1 MLMFMNKINNKIV
14 TVIAVAFAMF
24 VDAMSYGIIVP
35 LIPIY
40 TDKILNLNDTYIS
53 IFLAM
58 YAIGLFVFVPF
69 VYFIAKNIGNK
80 NALLIGGLLLLI
92 SCIIFPFSNSFSTL
106 LFARFLQGSAAA
118 ITWTCGLSL
127 VAQSVHPQHRS
138 SALATAMIGVS
149 IGHLIGAPFAGF
161 MYEFGGIFF
170 PFYTVGLITLLSML
184 VIVSISKNSE
194 VFTEKRA
201 YNLVNFIK
209 ITAHN
214 KTLLA
219 LTGIVLLE
227 SFMLSY
233 LEPSIALL
241 ASRNFNASSET
252 IGLLFGTQ
260 VFTLALVS
268 PIAAKLA
275 EKFGK
280 IQVIPFGM
288 LASGLIF
295 IFMTSST
302 TNLMMYFILMACLG
316 IACAFTISP
325 VLSAFADEID
335 LTDLKG
341 LYHIGYGFINLVY
354 SIGMLLSPS
363 LNLFIS
369 DYLSS
374 QISYLVI
381 GFTLLA
387 STPIFMVLT
396 HFQSGNF
403 QPYSKAPSHLGNPI
417 NLETNLSLDASLL
430 ARKATFWP

>member
-1 MLMFMNKINNKIV
+1 MPMFMNRLNNKII

-40 TDKILNLNDTYIS
+40 TDKMLNLNDTHIS
-53 IFLAM
+53 LFLAM

-69 VYFIAKNIGNK
+69 VYFIAKSIGNK
-80 NALLIGGLLLLI
+80 NALLIGGLLLLL
-92 SCIIFPFSNSFSTL
+92 SCLIFPFSNNYSLL

-161 MYEFGGIFF
+161 MYEFGGIFL

-184 VIVSISKNSE
+184 VIICISKNSE
-194 VFTEKRA
+194 VFTEKRT
-201 YNLVNFIK
+201 YNLVNFLK
-209 ITAHN
+209 LTAHN

-219 LTGIVLLE
+219 LSGIVLLE

-241 ASRNFNASSET
+241 ASRNFNATSET

-260 VFTLALVS
+260 VLTLALVS
-268 PIAAKLA
+268 PIAAKIA

-280 IQVIPFGM
+280 LQVIPFGM

-302 TNLMMYFILMACLG
+302 TNLTMYFILMACLG

-335 LTDLKG
+335 MTDLKG
-341 LYHIGYGFINLVY
+341 LYHIGYGFINLIY

-363 LNLFIS
+363 LNFFIS
-369 DYLSS
+369 DYFSN

-381 GFTLLA
+381 GFVLLA
-387 STPIFMVLT
+387 STPLFMVLT
-396 HFQSGNF
+396 HFQNGSF
-403 QPYSKAPSHLGNPI
+403 QPYSKGPSHLAKNQI
-417 NLETNLSLDASLL
+417 NNS
-430 ARKATFWP
+430 

>member
-403 QPYSKAPSHLGNPI
+403 QPYSKAPSHLVKNQI
-417 NLETNLSLDASLL
+417 NNS
-430 ARKATFWP
+430 

>member
-1 MLMFMNKINNKIV
+1 MLMFMNKLNNKIV
-14 TVIAVAFAMF
+14 TVVAVAFAMF

-40 TDKILNLNDTYIS
+40 TDKMLNLNDTHIS
-53 IFLAM
+53 LFLAM

-69 VYFIAKNIGNK
+69 VYFIAKSIGNK
-80 NALLIGGLLLLI
+80 NALLIGGLLLLL
-92 SCIIFPFSNSFSTL
+92 SCFIFPFSNNYSIL

-161 MYEFGGIFF
+161 MYEFGGIFL

-184 VIVSISKNSE
+184 VIISISQNSE
-194 VFTEKRA
+194 VFTENRT
-201 YNLVNFIK
+201 YNLINFLRL
-209 ITAHN
+209 TAHN

-219 LTGIVLLE
+219 LSGIVLLE

-241 ASRNFNASSET
+241 ASRNFNATSEI

-260 VFTLALVS
+260 VLALAVVS
-268 PIAAKLA
+268 PIAAKIA
-275 EKFGK
+275 EKLGK
-280 IQVIPFGM
+280 LQVIPFGM

-302 TNLMMYFILMACLG
+302 TNLTMYFILMACLG

-335 LTDLKG
+335 MTDLKG

-354 SIGMLLSPS
+354 SIGMLLSPC
-363 LNLFIS
+363 LNFFIS
-369 DYLSS
+369 DYFSS

-381 GFTLLA
+381 GFILLG
-387 STPIFMVLT
+387 STPLFMVLT
-396 HFQSGNF
+396 HFQNGSF
-403 QPYSKAPSHLGNPI
+403 QPYSKGPSHLAKNQ
-417 NLETNLSLDASLL
+417 TNN
-430 ARKATFWP
+430 F

>member
-69 VYFIAKNIGNK
+69 VYLIAKSIGNK

-92 SCIIFPFSNSFSTL
+92 SCIIFPFSNSFSSL

-170 PFYTVGLITLLSML
+170 PFYIVGLITLLSML
-184 VIVSISKNSE
+184 VIISISKNSE

-260 VFTLALVS
+260 VLTLALVS

-316 IACAFTISP
+316 VACAFTISP

-341 LYHIGYGFINLVY
+341 LYHIGYGFINIVY

-396 HFQSGNF
+396 HLQSGNF
-403 QPYSKAPSHLGNPI
+403 QPYSKVPSHLVKNQI
-417 NLETNLSLDASLL
+417 NNS
-430 ARKATFWP
+430 